1 MTGEEDLGY
10 LRWLEGPE
18 EARRLGAL
26 VLRAQ
31 TLNEVLRLS
40 PDDPEV
46 RAEIVRLAGAASG
59 LTDRCGWT
67 TAGAVVGDL
76 VRMLAVTR
84 RGPAPCGP
92 IGRTLEAL
100 ETLIHQ
106 RVTGTI
112 S

>member
-1 MTGEEDLGY
+1 MTGGLGY
-10 LRWLEGPE
+10 LRWLDGPE

-40 PDDPEV
+40 PEDAAV

-59 LTDRCGWT
+59 LADRCGWT
-67 TAGAVVGDL
+67 AASEIAGQV

-84 RGPAPCGP
+84 RGPPPCGP
-92 IGRTLEAL
+92 LGRTLDDL

-106 RVTGTI
+106 RITDPI